1 MVGDV
6 SEEWLE
12 RQDVPVLDF
21 SRKGNNCTLRATKAA
36 PRGKNCDTEARR
48 GADECILASSRVPK
62 LESRLSLFQEDLI
75 HADQSQVRLGSR
87 PARPS

>member
-21 SRKGNNCTLRATKAA
+21 SRRQQLHPSG
-36 PRGKNCDTEARR
+36 
-48 GADECILASSRVPK
+48 DEGGSQREK
-62 LESRLSLFQEDLI
+62 LQ
-75 HADQSQVRLGSR
+75 H
-87 PARPS
+87 